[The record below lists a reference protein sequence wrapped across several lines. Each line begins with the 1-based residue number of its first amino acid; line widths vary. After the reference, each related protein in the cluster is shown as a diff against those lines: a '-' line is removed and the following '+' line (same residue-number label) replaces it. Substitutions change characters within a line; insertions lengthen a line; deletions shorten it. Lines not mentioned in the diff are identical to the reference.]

1 MSSVILKYFKMKKVC
16 PHLIMSK
23 KYIYLLFPNLFDYVF
38 SSITDSLNYNILSDM
53 IFDGYLSG

>member
-1 MSSVILKYFKMKKVC
+1 
-16 PHLIMSK
+16 MSK